1 MRNLYYLLAVSC
13 AFTLISAPS
22 YAEEDL
28 FGEEEDSFLAQQVAE
43 PEVSEEQK
51 NIPLSTFLST
61 RISDDAAKNINKA
74 EKIFCYTV
82 DYKPADYTG
91 YEMDG
96 LAVKGACGELS
107 DTGKQLIQNAL
118 LHNNG
123 AFSTNQDDCQ
133 VVPKIMLRYI
143 YGPDH
148 TDVLLSAPCYSLTF
162 FHGSDIMSI
171 NAAPG
176 AQIIDKIVKAYS
188 GLEEKYLSPAL
199 LDQIVANGQI
209 ITQSQKEIVRRM
221 SPTEAPIKK
230 WNNEQQN
237 EAATPAKA
245 STPAAAPKK
254 GWGNLK

>member
-1 MRNLYYLLAVSC
+1 MKKPYYLLAVSC
-13 AFTLISAPS
+13 GLSLIAAPS
-22 YAEEDL
+22 FAEEDL

-43 PEVSEEQK
+43 SEVSEEQK

-61 RISDDAAKNINKA
+61 RVSDDAAKNINKA

-82 DYKPADYTG
+82 DYKSADYTG
-91 YEMDG
+91 YEIDG
-96 LAVKGACGELS
+96 LAVKGSCGELS

-123 AFSTNQDDCQ
+123 AFSTNRDDCQ
-133 VVPKIMLRYI
+133 VVPKIMLRYV

-162 FHGSDIMSI
+162 FHGTDVMSI

-176 AQIIDKIVKAYS
+176 AQIIEKIVKAYT

-199 LDQIVANGQI
+199 LGQIVANGQI
-209 ITQSQKEIVRRM
+209 LTQSQKEIVRRM

-230 WNNEQQN
+230 WSNEQQA
-237 EAATPAKA
+237 ETTQT
-245 STPAAAPKK
+245 STSLPAAAPKK
-254 GWGNLK
+254 GWGKLK